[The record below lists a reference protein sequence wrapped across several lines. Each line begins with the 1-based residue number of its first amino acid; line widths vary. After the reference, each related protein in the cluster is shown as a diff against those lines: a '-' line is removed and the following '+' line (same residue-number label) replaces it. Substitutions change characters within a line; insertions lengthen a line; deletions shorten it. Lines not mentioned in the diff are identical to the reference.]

1 MPQVARADLAGKTSR
16 TVSVALFTDGDL
28 GFSQGR
34 DMALLDSEQQ
44 GQFFAWARKHL
55 PHFFQTNARTQ
66 MLERIAERVRETA
79 HQGKPNDFRALLH
92 QLDQTKET

>member
-1 MPQVARADLAGKTSR
+1 MRVLGHLRGKNQ
-16 TVSVALFTDGDL
+16 TVSVGLHDDGDL
-28 GFSQGR
+28 AFSQGR
-34 DMALLDSEQQ
+34 DSVCLDAEQQ
-44 GQFFAWARKHL
+44 GQFAAWARKNL
-55 PHFFQTNARTQ
+55 PHLFQSNARVQ